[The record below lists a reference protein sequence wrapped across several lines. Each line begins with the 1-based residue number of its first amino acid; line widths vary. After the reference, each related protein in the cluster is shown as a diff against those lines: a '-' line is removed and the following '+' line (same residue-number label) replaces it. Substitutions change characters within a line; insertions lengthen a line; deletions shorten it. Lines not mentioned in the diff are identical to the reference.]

1 MTPPSQPPIFLERRS
16 YRQRRMMD
24 ALRLL
29 PVLGVLLWLFPL
41 FWPSSPGVP
50 GASEPMAMSGAVIY
64 VFVVWLMLVAAA
76 FILGRFL
83 RGTLARQ
90 AAQQQAAEQWDAGG
104 GEVR

>member
-1 MTPPSQPPIFLERRS
+1 MKPPIQPPVFLERRS

-41 FWPSSPGVP
+41 FWPSPSGLP

-64 VFVVWLMLVAAA
+64 VFVVWLLLIAAA
-76 FILGRFL
+76 FTLGRFL
-83 RGTLARQ
+83 RGTLA
-90 AAQQQAAEQWDAGG
+90 QQAAEQEDAAG